1 MKTGWRTLLV
11 IIMFVCLFPVSSL
24 AEEVKIFMVQSYSER
39 DLCGMPQLEGAL
51 KALKDSGFTEDNSK
65 IYYFF
70 MDTKKHYTT
79 EKQIAE
85 RGNIACRKI
94 TSVKPDVVITFDD
107 NAFRTLAPE
116 LIHTRYKLIFTGIN
130 RPPEEYNKKL
140 HFMDKNRKPT
150 ANITG
155 VYEKLHIEDNLKLFE
170 KIIRKPGRVVFIYS
184 DDSVGRILANQ
195 VRFELKNAEYRD
207 NCEIVMVRTLTEYKN
222 ALRRVDEDKDVIAY
236 SPHAHS
242 LIDEKTGKR
251 LSFNDTITYT
261 LNNCKKPDIV
271 TNADFC
277 KAGFFG
283 GAAVDFYHMGY
294 QAGNMAAKV
303 LRGVD
308 IKNIKVE
315 DAKKCKIVFNAKR
328 VQQLRVKIP
337 LDILNVV
344 DEIY

>member
-1 MKTGWRTLLV
+1 MKTGCQILLA
-11 IIMFVCLFPVSSL
+11 IIVFACLFPISSL
-24 AEEVKIFMVQSYSER
+24 SEEVKIFMVQSYSER

-140 HFMDKNRKPT
+140 HFMDKNRKPA

-155 VYEKLHIEDNLKLFE
+155 VYEKLHIEDNFTLL
-170 KIIRKPGRVVFIYS
+170 S
-184 DDSVGRILANQ
+184 ILN
-195 VRFELKNAEYRD
+195 
-207 NCEIVMVRTLTEYKN
+207 
-222 ALRRVDEDKDVIAY
+222 
-236 SPHAHS
+236 
-242 LIDEKTGKR
+242 
-251 LSFNDTITYT
+251 
-261 LNNCKKPDIV
+261 
-271 TNADFC
+271 
-277 KAGFFG
+277 
-283 GAAVDFYHMGY
+283 
-294 QAGNMAAKV
+294 
-303 LRGVD
+303 
-308 IKNIKVE
+308 
-315 DAKKCKIVFNAKR
+315 
-328 VQQLRVKIP
+328 
-337 LDILNVV
+337 LDILCINASQDLRCHIPRLITHIIKIHSCTAKKSCLAKISICYYIGLFTIV
-344 DEIY
+344 